1 LLAGAHA
8 AAAVLGAGGD
18 DGAQFLAPDVGP
30 QRQVDEAGPGDV
42 DLHHHVVGGQRR
54 GDGVGELARLLA
66 GVLGEHHGSVGRHV
80 AVRGVLRR
88 LDDDAPKVGAR
99 RQRRGDRA
107 HAREH
112 VGKQVLGSVL
122 RRGRAGHSAERVV
135 EIPWRVKAPPQDC
148 PIGDAI
154 GRAPKPAGFCSMPL
168 ARRTF
173 LLAAAT
179 LPFGHVRAAPKRD
192 ALRVAERSIADLER
206 KAGGRLGVFVRDSG
220 TGAALAHRA
229 RERFPLC
236 STFKVL
242 AAAAVLKQVDDG
254 KATLDQAIAYGQAD
268 LLDYAPETK
277 KHVAEGHMS
286 LGDLCAAAIQ
296 WSDNTAGNLILK
308 QIGGPAGFTHY
319 AHSIGD
325 KITRLD
331 RTEPTLNT
339 AIPGDP
345 RDTTTPEA
353 IVRTLQTVLAKGA

>member
-1 LLAGAHA
+1 
-8 AAAVLGAGGD
+8 
-18 DGAQFLAPDVGP
+18 
-30 QRQVDEAGPGDV
+30 
-42 DLHHHVVGGQRR
+42 
-54 GDGVGELARLLA
+54 
-66 GVLGEHHGSVGRHV
+66 
-80 AVRGVLRR
+80 
-88 LDDDAPKVGAR
+88 
-99 RQRRGDRA
+99 
-107 HAREH
+107 
-112 VGKQVLGSVL
+112 
-122 RRGRAGHSAERVV
+122 
-135 EIPWRVKAPPQDC
+135 
-148 PIGDAI
+148 
-154 GRAPKPAGFCSMPL
+154 MPL

-319 AHSIGD
+319 ARSIGD

-353 IVRTLQTVLAKGA
+353 IVRTLQTVLAKGALSATSARQLEDWMIGDKVGNARLRAGLPQDWRIGDKTGSGDNGTANTVAIIRPPNRAPLFAAVYYTGSTAPMKDRDAVHASVARIIAETFVA